1 MIEMDHNCKKCK
13 KELSSSDFVYSVTLQ
28 GYVCLD
34 CYHNQFPSLPLH
46 PKPIFIEGYNKGTKL
61 IAK

>member
-1 MIEMDHNCKKCK
+1 MNHACKKCK
-13 KELSSSDFVYSVTLQ
+13 KPLSSPAFIYSMTLQ

-34 CYHNQFPSLPLH
+34 CYHHQFPSLPLH

-61 IAK
+61 LAK